1 MSLLKMVVLLSA
13 ISILASSCRSTTYY
27 HARFPVLERPAR
39 PQLKDIPGVEMKKMD
54 DKVRLDT
61 IENFNKLINYSQKL
75 EATIEIYNNHAKE
88 QNEILDFVSDP
99 KKKPKPGL
107 VGRIFG
113 GGS

>member
-1 MSLLKMVVLLSA
+1 
-13 ISILASSCRSTTYY
+13 
-27 HARFPVLERPAR
+27 
-39 PQLKDIPGVEMKKMD
+39 MD